1 MKIIKVNILLCL
13 LALVLGSCE
22 DFLESRDKGQVL
34 EEKLFVNKEGVEEAM
49 YGLYYTIGAGELW
62 GAQLPTIMDALAQYL
77 TLGTYS
83 TENSGGFEELM
94 LHNHESERSTTLFG
108 GIWTLGYKLISDV
121 NKILENLDSWGYKPL
136 KHMDLYRGECL
147 GIRAFM
153 HFELLRMYGSCN
165 LSM

>member
-1 MKIIKVNILLCL
+1 MIIIKVNILLCL

-94 LHNHESERSTTLFG
+94 LHNHESARSTNLFG
-108 GIWTLGYKLISDV
+108 GMWT
-121 NKILENLDSWGYKPL
+121 
-136 KHMDLYRGECL
+136 
-147 GIRAFM
+147 
-153 HFELLRMYGSCN
+153 
-165 LSM
+165 